1 MPLSTREMDQW
12 INDSPRNPDLS
23 EYAVGNCALML
34 QTIPSYSHPAEHGN
48 AALWS
53 GEAARP
59 ANQGWTDFNCQC
71 GEGGGS
77 GAECASFAW
86 KHLKDPTS
94 KACLRNMPLEHAS
107 ALDRRH
113 ASVVPFG
120 TWAVGMLRCVPLSV
134 GPSACSGSFVCEVP
148 RSIVAVTSHRSG
160 RSSWCSLYT

>member
-1 MPLSTREMDQW
+1 MRHCGLVRRHGRPIRDGQTSTVSVARE
-12 INDSPRNPDLS
+12 
-23 EYAVGNCALML
+23 
-34 QTIPSYSHPAEHGN
+34 
-48 AALWS
+48 
-53 GEAARP
+53 EAAVPSVRL
-59 ANQGWTDFNCQC
+59 
-71 GEGGGS
+71 
-77 GAECASFAW
+77 FAW

-160 RSSWCSLYT
+160 RSYGAPFIHNMQQLIFVGTNVSAIILTNSYCGWNQYFITNILV